1 MYRRSLLRIGAED
14 DEKRRKQSREALEM
28 PKRSDIHKVLLIGSG
43 PIQIGQAAEFDF
55 SGSQACKSLREE
67 GIEVVLVNSN
77 PATIMTDPDTA
88 DKVYIEPLTPE
99 TVAKIIEK
107 ERPDGIIA
115 GIGGQTGLNI
125 TSELAEMG
133 VLEKFHVEVLGTS
146 VRSIQEAEDRDLFKK
161 AMQRVG
167 EPVPKSRAVST
178 LDQALEVMEELGLPL
193 VVRPAYTLGGSGGG
207 IAKTKEELL
216 AICDLGLKR
225 SRISQVLLE
234 ESVGGWIELEYE
246 VMRDSNN
253 TCITICNM
261 ENMDPMGIHTGESIV
276 VTPIQTLSD
285 KEIQMLR
292 SASINIIRALGIE
305 GGCNVQFAVKDG
317 EYRVIEVNPRVSRSS
332 ALASKATGYPI
343 ARVTAK
349 IAIGMTLDEIRNDV
363 TKETPASFE
372 PTVDYVVTKIP
383 RWPFDKFV
391 KANKSLTTAMKST
404 GEVMAIGRS
413 LEESIQKAIRS
424 LDIDKELGYSGKYS
438 QWTDEELHAL
448 LSEPTDERIFA
459 IYIALKR
466 GWKAEEISRIT
477 GIEPYFLYR
486 MENILVME
494 NEIKAALNPEVL
506 RKAKRTGFTDEQI
519 ARLTGKGREEIT
531 DMRISSGIIPTYKMV
546 DTCAAEF
553 AAKTPYYYSTYDM
566 QCELVPSDRK
576 KVLILGSG
584 PIRIGQG
591 IEFDYCTVH
600 AVMALR
606 EQGIEAHIVNNNPET
621 VSTDY
626 DTSDKLFF
634 EPVTLEDVM
643 NIIEK
648 EQPYGVL
655 VQFGGQ
661 TAINLAIPLEK
672 EIARRG
678 LGTRI
683 LGTSPDS
690 IDLAEDRER
699 FNALMNDMN
708 IPQPQAGIAYSPAE
722 AKAVAAKIGYP
733 VLVRP
738 SYVLGGRAMEIVYDE
753 AGLEVYMREAVRVSR
768 EHPVLIDD
776 FLQDAVEIDVDAVC
790 DGEDVLIGAIM
801 EHIEEAGIHSGDSAC
816 MIPPQT
822 LPGVVLEVVRDY
834 VRKIALGLNVVG
846 IVNLQMAYKDG
857 TVYVL
862 EANPRS
868 SRTIPF
874 VSKSVGLPLAKI
886 AANVMIGKTL
896 AEQGYTREPKV
907 PYVSVK
913 EVLLP
918 FDKLPGA
925 DVLLG
930 PEMRST
936 GEVMGIDY
944 NLGLAFFKAELS
956 ADNSLPVEGMVFI
969 SVKDEDKATAAVA
982 ARKLYDAGLS
992 IIATDSTAEYLRRSG
1007 LPVVRVNKIFNGSP
1021 NVLDYIK
1028 IGEVRLIINT
1038 PTTKQ
1043 SVRDGYQI
1051 RRSAVDYHVPY
1062 ITTIQAAQAA
1072 ADAILK
1078 AKKDQ
1083 ITIKALDE
1091 YHKEVYYS

>member
-1 MYRRSLLRIGAED
+1 
-14 DEKRRKQSREALEM
+14 M
-28 PKRSDIHKVLLIGSG
+28 PKRTDIHKVLLIGSG

-77 PATIMTDPDTA
+77 PATIMTDPDMA
-88 DKVYIEPLTPE
+88 DKIYIEPLVPE
-99 TVAKIIEK
+99 IVAKIIEK

-133 VLEKFHVEVLGTS
+133 VLERFNVEVLGTS
-146 VRSIQEAEDRDLFKK
+146 VQSIQEAEDRDLFKK

-167 EPVPKSRAVST
+167 EPVPKSKAVNT
-178 LDQALEVMEELGLPL
+178 LDEALQVMDELGLPL

-207 IAKTKEELL
+207 IAKTREDLL
-216 AICDLGLKR
+216 RICELGLKR

-234 ESVGGWIELEYE
+234 ESVGGWTEVEYE
-246 VMRDSNN
+246 VMRDSHD

-276 VTPIQTLSD
+276 ATPIQTLSD
-285 KEIQMLR
+285 QEIQMLR
-292 SASINIIRALGIE
+292 SAAINIIRALRIE
-305 GGCNVQFAVKDG
+305 GGCNIQFAVKNG

-372 PTVDYVVTKIP
+372 PTVDYVVIKIP

-391 KANKSLTTAMKST
+391 KADKTLTTAMKST
-404 GEVMAIGRS
+404 GEVMSIGRS
-413 LEESIQKAIRS
+413 YEEALMKAVRS
-424 LDIDKELGYSGKYS
+424 LDIDKDFGYAGKYS
-438 QWTDEELHAL
+438 IWTDDEIIDL
-448 LSEPTDERIFA
+448 LKSPTDDRLFA
-459 IYIALKR
+459 IYQALR
-466 GWKAEEISRIT
+466 RYMGVEEIVRLT
-477 GIEPYFLYR
+477 QIEPYFLYR
-486 MENILVME
+486 IQNIIAMEDEVR
-494 NEIKAALNPEVL
+494 AGLNPDIL
-506 RKAKRTGFTDEQI
+506 RRAKRMGFTDERI
-519 ARLTGKGREEIT
+519 AGLTGKSREDIT
-531 DMRISSGIIPTYKMV
+531 DYRIAQGIIPTYKMV

-553 AAKTPYYYSTYDM
+553 AAKTPYYYSSYDTE
-566 QCELVPSDRK
+566 CELNPTNNK

-591 IEFDYCTVH
+591 IEFDYSTVH
-600 AVMALR
+600 AIMALR
-606 EQGIEAHIVNNNPET
+606 EQGIEAQIVNNNPET

-648 EQPYGVL
+648 ERPFGVM

-678 LGTRI
+678 LDTRI

-699 FNALMNDMN
+699 FNKLMTELN
-708 IPQPQAGIAYSPAE
+708 IPQPNAGIAFSPQE
-722 AKAVAAKIGYP
+722 AKTVAAKIGYP

-753 AGLEVYMREAVRVSR
+753 SGLETYMREAVRVSH

-776 FLQDAVEIDVDAVC
+776 FLQNAVEIDVDAVS
-790 DGEDVLIGAIM
+790 DGTDVLIGAIM

-834 VRKIALGLNVVG
+834 VRRIALALQVKG
-846 IVNLQMAYKDG
+846 IVNLQMAYKDK
-857 TVYVL
+857 TVYIL

-874 VSKSVGLPLAKI
+874 VSKAVGLPLAKI
-886 AANVMIGKTL
+886 AANVMIGKSL
-896 AEQGYTREPKV
+896 REQNATEEPKT

-956 ADNSLPVEGMVFI
+956 ADNRLPLEGVVFI
-969 SVKDEDKATAAVA
+969 SVRDDDKAAVA
-982 ARKLYDAGLS
+982 VAAKKLDEAGLS
-992 IIATDSTAEYLRRSG
+992 IIATDKTADYLRKSG
-1007 LPVVRVNKIFNGSP
+1007 LPVVRVNKIYNGSP

-1028 IGEVRLIINT
+1028 IGEVKLIINT

-1043 SVRDGYQI
+1043 SVKDGYQI

-1062 ITTIQAAQAA
+1062 ITTVQAAQAA
-1072 ADAILK
+1072 ADAILM
-1078 AKKDQ
+1078 AKKDR
-1083 ITIKALDE
+1083 ITIKALNE
-1091 YHKEVYYS
+1091 YHKEVLYT

>member
-1 MYRRSLLRIGAED
+1 
-14 DEKRRKQSREALEM
+14 M
-28 PKRSDIHKVLLIGSG
+28 PKRNDIHKVLLIGSG

-77 PATIMTDPDTA
+77 PATIMTDPDMA
-88 DKVYIEPLTPE
+88 DKVYIEPLVPE
-99 TVAKIIEK
+99 IVAKIIEK

-133 VLEKFHVEVLGTS
+133 VLEKYNVEVLGTS

-167 EPVPKSRAVST
+167 EPVPRSVAVNS
-178 LDQALEVMEELGLPL
+178 MEEALAAMEKLGLPL

-207 IAKTKEELL
+207 MARNREELIK
-216 AICDLGLKR
+216 ICELGLKR
-225 SRISQVLLE
+225 SRINQVLLE
-234 ESVGGWIELEYE
+234 ESVEGWTELEYE

-285 KEIQMLR
+285 QQIQMLR
-292 SASINIIRALGIE
+292 SSAINIIRTLGIE
-305 GGCNVQFAVKDG
+305 GGCNIQFAVKNG

-391 KANKSLTTAMKST
+391 KADNTLTTAMKST

-413 LEESIQKAIRS
+413 YEESLMKAVRS
-424 LDIDKELGYSGKYS
+424 LDLDKDFGYAGKYTI
-438 QWTDEELHAL
+438 WTDEEIRSL
-448 LSEPTDERIFA
+448 LKFPTDDRLFA
-459 IYIALKR
+459 IYQALKR
-466 GWKAEEISRIT
+466 AMTSEEISRLT

-486 MENILVME
+486 IENIIAVEDEVRKEM
-494 NEIKAALNPEVL
+494 NPEIL

-519 ARLTGKGREEIT
+519 ARISGKTREEIT
-531 DMRISSGIIPTYKMV
+531 DLRISLGIIPAYKMV

-553 AAKTPYYYSTYDM
+553 EAKTPYYYSSYDTE
-566 QCELVPSDRK
+566 CELKSSDRK

-643 NIIEK
+643 NILEK
-648 EQPYGVL
+648 EQHYGVM

-678 LGTRI
+678 LKTKI

-699 FNALMNDMN
+699 FNKLMQDLN
-708 IPQPQAGIAYSPAE
+708 IPQPNAGIAFSSAE
-722 AKAVAAKIGYP
+722 AKVVAARIGYP

-753 AGLEVYMREAVRVSR
+753 AGLEVYMREAVRVSH

-776 FLQDAVEIDVDAVC
+776 FLQNAVEIDVDAVC
-790 DGEDVLIGAIM
+790 DGTDVLIGAIM

-834 VRKIALGLNVVG
+834 VRRIALALQVKG

-874 VSKSVGLPLAKI
+874 VSKAVGLPLAKI
-886 AANVMIGKTL
+886 AANVMIGRTL
-896 AEQGYTREPKV
+896 KEQGCTREPKT

-918 FDKLPGA
+918 FDRLPGA

-956 ADNSLPVEGMVFI
+956 ADNRLPLDGLVFI
-969 SVKDEDKATAAVA
+969 SVRDEDKAAVAVA
-982 ARKLYDAGLS
+982 AKKISEAGLK
-992 IIATDSTAEYLRRSG
+992 IIATDNTAEYLKRSG
-1007 LPVVRVNKIFNGSP
+1007 LNVERVNKIFNGSP
-1021 NVLDYIK
+1021 NVLDYMK
-1028 IGEVRLIINT
+1028 RGEVKLIINT

-1043 SVRDGYQI
+1043 SVKDGYQI

-1078 AKKDQ
+1078 ARKDQ
-1083 ITIKALDE
+1083 ITIKALGE
-1091 YHKEVYYS
+1091 YHKEVFYT

>member
-1 MYRRSLLRIGAED
+1 
-14 DEKRRKQSREALEM
+14 M
-28 PKRSDIHKVLLIGSG
+28 PKRDDIKKVLLIGSG

-55 SGSQACKSLREE
+55 SGSQACKSLQEE

-77 PATIMTDPDTA
+77 PATIMTDPEMA
-88 DKVYIEPLTPE
+88 DKIYIEPLVPE
-99 TVAKIIEK
+99 IVAKIIEK

-133 VLEKFHVEVLGTS
+133 VLDKFHVEVLGTS

-167 EPVPKSRAVST
+167 EPVPRSKAVNS
-178 LDQALEVMEELGLPL
+178 LDEALQVMEELGLPL

-207 IAKTKEELL
+207 IAKTRDDLL
-216 AICDLGLKR
+216 RICELGLKR

-234 ESVGGWIELEYE
+234 ESVGGWTEVEYE
-246 VMRDSNN
+246 VMRDRND

-276 VTPIQTLSD
+276 ATPIQTLSD
-285 KEIQMLR
+285 MEIQMLR
-292 SASINIIRALGIE
+292 SAAINIIRALRIE
-305 GGCNVQFAVKDG
+305 GGCNIQFAVKNGD
-317 EYRVIEVNPRVSRSS
+317 YRVIEVNPRVSRSS

-372 PTVDYVVTKIP
+372 PTVDYVVIKIP

-391 KANKSLTTAMKST
+391 KADKTLTTAMKST
-404 GEVMAIGRS
+404 GEVMSIGRS
-413 LEESIQKAIRS
+413 YEEALMKAVRS
-424 LDIDKELGYSGKYS
+424 LDIDKEFGYAGKYS
-438 QWTDEELHAL
+438 TWTDKEIVELL
-448 LSEPTDERIFA
+448 TIPTDDRLFA
-459 IYIALKR
+459 IYQALRR
-466 GWKAEEISRIT
+466 GMSVEEIVKLT
-477 GIEPYFLYR
+477 QIEPYFLYR
-486 MENILVME
+486 IENIIAIEDEVRKE
-494 NEIKAALNPEVL
+494 LNPDTL
-506 RKAKRTGFTDEQI
+506 RRAKRMGLTDERI
-519 ARLTGKGREEIT
+519 ADLTGKSREELT
-531 DMRISSGIIPTYKMV
+531 DYRIAQGIIPTYKMV

-553 AAKTPYYYSTYDM
+553 AAKTPYYYSSYDM
-566 QCELVPSDRK
+566 QDELNPTNNR

-591 IEFDYCTVH
+591 IEFDYSTVH
-600 AVMALR
+600 AIMALR
-606 EQGIEAHIVNNNPET
+606 EQGIEAQIVNNNPET

-648 EQPYGVL
+648 ERPYGVM

-678 LGTRI
+678 LDTKI

-699 FNALMNDMN
+699 FNILMKQLN
-708 IPQPQAGIAYSPAE
+708 IPQPDAGIAFSPDE
-722 AKAVAAKIGYP
+722 AKDVAARIGYP

-753 AGLEVYMREAVRVSR
+753 VGLETYMREAVRVSH

-776 FLQDAVEIDVDAVC
+776 FLQNAVEIDVDAVS
-790 DGEDVLIGAIM
+790 DGTDVLIGAIM

-834 VRKIALGLNVVG
+834 VRRIALALQVKG

-857 TVYVL
+857 TVYIL

-874 VSKSVGLPLAKI
+874 VSKAVGLPLAKI
-886 AANVMIGKTL
+886 AANVMIGKSL
-896 AEQGYTREPKV
+896 KEQGATEEPKT

-956 ADNSLPVEGMVFI
+956 ADNRLPLDGIVFI
-969 SVKDEDKATAAVA
+969 SVKDEDKAAVAVA
-982 ARKLYDAGLS
+982 AKKLAEAGLK
-992 IIATDSTAEYLRRSG
+992 IIATDNTAEYLQRSG
-1007 LPVVRVNKIFNGSP
+1007 LDVTQVNKIFNGSP
-1021 NVLDYIK
+1021 NVLDYMK
-1028 IGEVRLIINT
+1028 RGEVKLIINT

-1043 SVRDGYQI
+1043 SVKDGYQI

-1062 ITTIQAAQAA
+1062 ITTVQAAQAA
-1072 ADAILK
+1072 ADAILR
-1078 AKKDQ
+1078 AKKDM
-1083 ITIKALDE
+1083 ITIKALNE
-1091 YHKEVYYS
+1091 YHKEVLYN

>member
-1 MYRRSLLRIGAED
+1 
-14 DEKRRKQSREALEM
+14 M

-77 PATIMTDPDTA
+77 PATIMTDPDMA
-88 DKVYIEPLTPE
+88 ERVYIEPLVPE
-99 TVAKIIEK
+99 IIAKIIER

-133 VLEKFHVEVLGTS
+133 VLEKYNVEVLGTS
-146 VRSIQEAEDRDLFKK
+146 VKSIREAEDRDLFKK

-167 EPVPKSRAVST
+167 EPVPKSKAVNT
-178 LDQALEVMEELGLPL
+178 LEEALQVIDELGLPL

-207 IAKTKEELL
+207 IANTREDLL
-216 AICDLGLKR
+216 RICELGLKR
-225 SRISQVLLE
+225 SRIHQVLLE

-276 VTPIQTLSD
+276 VTPIQTLAD
-285 KEIQMLR
+285 REIQMLR
-292 SASINIIRALGIE
+292 SAAINIIRALGIE
-305 GGCNVQFAVKDG
+305 GGCNIQFAVKDG

-372 PTVDYVVTKIP
+372 PTVDYIVTKIP

-391 KANKSLTTAMKST
+391 KADKTLTTAMKST

-413 LEESIQKAIRS
+413 YEESLMKAVRS
-424 LDIDKELGYSGKYS
+424 LDIDKDFGYSGKYTT
-438 QWTDEELHAL
+438 WTDEEILDL
-448 LSEPTDERIFA
+448 LKNPTDDRLFA
-459 IYIALKR
+459 IYQALKR
-466 GWKAEEISRIT
+466 GITSDEICKIT
-477 GIEPYFLYR
+477 GIGPYFLYR
-486 MENILVME
+486 IENIIAVEEEVRTGLT
-494 NEIKAALNPEVL
+494 PETL
-506 RKAKRTGFTDEQI
+506 HKAKRTGFTDEQI
-519 ARLTGKGREEIT
+519 AGIVGKTREEIT
-531 DMRISSGIIPTYKMV
+531 DLRLSLGIIPTYKMV

-553 AAKTPYYYSTYDM
+553 AAATPYYYSSYDTE
-566 QCELVPSDRK
+566 CELKPSNNK

-606 EQGIEAHIVNNNPET
+606 ELGIETHIVNNNPET

-678 LGTRI
+678 LKTKI

-699 FNALMNDMN
+699 FNKLMQELN
-708 IPQPQAGIAYSPAE
+708 IPQPSAGIAYSPAE
-722 AKAVAAKIGYP
+722 AKVVAAKIGYP

-753 AGLEVYMREAVRVSR
+753 AGLEVYMREAVRVSH

-776 FLQDAVEIDVDAVC
+776 FLQNAVEIDVDAVC
-790 DGEDVLIGAIM
+790 DGKDVLIGAIM

-834 VRKIALGLNVVG
+834 VRKTALGLGVLG
-846 IVNLQMAYKDG
+846 IVNMQMAYKDG

-874 VSKSVGLPLAKI
+874 VSKAVGLPLAKI
-886 AANVMIGKTL
+886 AANVMVGRTL
-896 AEQGYTREPKV
+896 REQGFTKEPKT

-956 ADNSLPVEGMVFI
+956 ADNALPLDGVVFI
-969 SVKDEDKATAAVA
+969 SVKDDDKAAVTVA
-982 ARKLYDAGLS
+982 AKKLSEAGLK
-992 IIATDSTAEYLRRSG
+992 IIATDNTAEYLKKSG
-1007 LPVVRVNKIFNGSP
+1007 IAVERVNKIFNGSP
-1021 NVLDYIK
+1021 NVLDYMK
-1028 IGEVRLIINT
+1028 RGEVKLIINT
-1038 PTTKQ
+1038 PTTTQ
-1043 SVRDGYQI
+1043 SVKDGYQI

-1072 ADAILK
+1072 ADAIRK
-1078 AKKDQ
+1078 AKKNQ
-1083 ITIKALDE
+1083 ITIKSLNE
-1091 YHKEVYYS
+1091 YHKEVFYS

>member
-1 MYRRSLLRIGAED
+1 
-14 DEKRRKQSREALEM
+14 
-28 PKRSDIHKVLLIGSG
+28 
-43 PIQIGQAAEFDF
+43 
-55 SGSQACKSLREE
+55 
-67 GIEVVLVNSN
+67 
-77 PATIMTDPDTA
+77 
-88 DKVYIEPLTPE
+88 
-99 TVAKIIEK
+99 
-107 ERPDGIIA
+107 
-115 GIGGQTGLNI
+115 
-125 TSELAEMG
+125 
-133 VLEKFHVEVLGTS
+133 
-146 VRSIQEAEDRDLFKK
+146 
-161 AMQRVG
+161 
-167 EPVPKSRAVST
+167 
-178 LDQALEVMEELGLPL
+178 
-193 VVRPAYTLGGSGGG
+193 
-207 IAKTKEELL
+207 
-216 AICDLGLKR
+216 
-225 SRISQVLLE
+225 
-234 ESVGGWIELEYE
+234 VGGWTELEYE
-246 VMRDSNN
+246 VMRDSND

-276 VTPIQTLSD
+276 VTPIQTLTD
-285 KEIQMLR
+285 HEIQMLR
-292 SASINIIRALGIE
+292 SAAINIIRALKIE
-305 GGCNVQFAVKDG
+305 GGCNIQFAVKDG

-363 TKETPASFE
+363 TRETPASFE
-372 PTVDYVVTKIP
+372 PMVDYVVTKIP

-391 KANKSLTTAMKST
+391 RADKTLTTAMKST

-413 LEESIQKAIRS
+413 YEESLLKAVRS
-424 LDIDKELGYSGKYS
+424 LDIDKDLGYKGKYAA
-438 QWTDEELHAL
+438 WTDEELRGL
-448 LSEPTDERIFA
+448 LAVPTDDRLFA
-459 IYIALKR
+459 IYEALKR
-466 GWKAEEISRIT
+466 GTTPEEIADVT
-477 GIEPYFLYR
+477 GIGPYFLYR
-486 MENILVME
+486 IENIVRMEEEIRRGKGPGEGRDQDSVMD
-494 NEIKAALNPEVL
+494 ADTL
-506 RKAKRTGFTDEQI
+506 RRAKRTGFTDEQI
-519 ARLTGKGREEIT
+519 GSMVGRSREEIA
-531 DMRISSGIIPTYKMV
+531 DLRRSLKIIPTFKMV

-553 AAKTPYYYSTYDM
+553 EATTPYYYSSYDT
-566 QCELVPSDRK
+566 QCELVPSGRK

-606 EQGIEAHIVNNNPET
+606 EQGIEAHIINNNPET

-648 EQPYGVL
+648 EEPYGL
-655 VQFGGQ
+655 MVQFGGQ
-661 TAINLAIPLEK
+661 TAINLALPLEK
-672 EIARRG
+672 EIARLG
-678 LGTRI
+678 LKTQI

-699 FNALMNDMN
+699 FNDLMTRLN
-708 IPQPQAGIAYSPAE
+708 IPQPNAGIAFSPAE
-722 AKAVAAKIGYP
+722 ARDVAAKIGYP

-753 AGLEVYMREAVRVSR
+753 KGLDVYMQEAVRVSR

-790 DGEDVLIGAIM
+790 DGTDVLIGAIM

-834 VRKIALGLNVVG
+834 VRKIALGLGVIG

-874 VSKSVGLPLAKI
+874 VSKATGLPLAKI
-886 AANVMIGKTL
+886 AANVMIGKSL

-907 PYVSVK
+907 PYVAVK

-925 DVLLG
+925 DALLG

-936 GEVMGIDY
+936 
-944 NLGLAFFKAELS
+944 
-956 ADNSLPVEGMVFI
+956 
-969 SVKDEDKATAAVA
+969 
-982 ARKLYDAGLS
+982 
-992 IIATDSTAEYLRRSG
+992 
-1007 LPVVRVNKIFNGSP
+1007 
-1021 NVLDYIK
+1021 
-1028 IGEVRLIINT
+1028 
-1038 PTTKQ
+1038 
-1043 SVRDGYQI
+1043 
-1051 RRSAVDYHVPY
+1051 
-1062 ITTIQAAQAA
+1062 
-1072 ADAILK
+1072 
-1078 AKKDQ
+1078 
-1083 ITIKALDE
+1083 
-1091 YHKEVYYS
+1091 

>member
-1 MYRRSLLRIGAED
+1 
-14 DEKRRKQSREALEM
+14 M
-28 PKRSDIHKVLLIGSG
+28 PKRNDIHKVLLIGSG

-88 DKVYIEPLTPE
+88 DKVYIEPLVPE
-99 TVAKIIEK
+99 IVAKIIEK

-133 VLEKFHVEVLGTS
+133 ILEKYNVEVLGTS
-146 VRSIQEAEDRDLFKK
+146 VKSIREAEDRDLFKK

-167 EPVPKSRAVST
+167 EPVPKSKAVNT
-178 LDQALEVMEELGLPL
+178 LDEALQVMVELGLPL

-207 IAKTKEELL
+207 IAKTREDLL
-216 AICDLGLKR
+216 RICELGLKR

-234 ESVGGWIELEYE
+234 ESLGGWIELEYE

-292 SASINIIRALGIE
+292 SAAINIIRALEIE
-305 GGCNVQFAVKDG
+305 GGCNIQFAVKKG

-391 KANKSLTTAMKST
+391 KADNTLTTAMKST

-413 LEESIQKAIRS
+413 YEESLMKAVRS
-424 LDIDKELGYSGKYS
+424 LDIDKDFGYTGKYTV
-438 QWTDEELHAL
+438 WTDEEIKNL
-448 LSEPTDERIFA
+448 LLNPTDERLFA
-459 IYIALKR
+459 IYQALKR
-466 GWKAEEISRIT
+466 GVSPEDISAIT

-486 MENILVME
+486 IQNIVLMEA
-494 NEIKAALNPEVL
+494 EIRKDLNPETL

-519 ARLTGKGREEIT
+519 AAFVGKSREEIT
-531 DMRISSGIIPTYKMV
+531 DMRHFLGIIPTYKMV

-553 AAKTPYYYSTYDM
+553 EAKTPYYYSSYDTE
-566 QCELVPSDRK
+566 CELVPSDRM

-606 EQGIEAHIVNNNPET
+606 EQGIEAHIINNNPET

-648 EQPYGVL
+648 ELPYGL
-655 VQFGGQ
+655 MVQFGGQ
-661 TAINLAIPLEK
+661 TAINLAMPLEK

-678 LGTRI
+678 LKTRI
-683 LGTSPDS
+683 LGTTPDS

-699 FNALMNDMN
+699 FNALMNRLN
-708 IPQPQAGIAYSPAE
+708 IPQPNAGIAYSPAE
-722 AKAVAAKIGYP
+722 AKVVAARIGYP

-753 AGLEVYMREAVRVSR
+753 SGLEVYMREAVRVSH

-776 FLQDAVEIDVDAVC
+776 FLQNAVEIDVDAVC
-790 DGEDVLIGAIM
+790 DGKDVLIGAIM

-822 LPGVVLEVVRDY
+822 LPGFVLEVVRDY
-834 VRKIALGLNVVG
+834 VRKIALAL
-846 IVNLQMAYKDG
+846 
-857 TVYVL
+857 T
-862 EANPRS
+862 S
-868 SRTIPF
+868 W
-874 VSKSVGLPLAKI
+874 
-886 AANVMIGKTL
+886 
-896 AEQGYTREPKV
+896 
-907 PYVSVK
+907 
-913 EVLLP
+913 
-918 FDKLPGA
+918 
-925 DVLLG
+925 
-930 PEMRST
+930 
-936 GEVMGIDY
+936 
-944 NLGLAFFKAELS
+944 EL
-956 ADNSLPVEGMVFI
+956 
-969 SVKDEDKATAAVA
+969 
-982 ARKLYDAGLS
+982 
-992 IIATDSTAEYLRRSG
+992 
-1007 LPVVRVNKIFNGSP
+1007 
-1021 NVLDYIK
+1021 
-1028 IGEVRLIINT
+1028 
-1038 PTTKQ
+1038 
-1043 SVRDGYQI
+1043 
-1051 RRSAVDYHVPY
+1051 
-1062 ITTIQAAQAA
+1062 
-1072 ADAILK
+1072 
-1078 AKKDQ
+1078 
-1083 ITIKALDE
+1083 
-1091 YHKEVYYS
+1091 

>member
-1 MYRRSLLRIGAED
+1 
-14 DEKRRKQSREALEM
+14 M
-28 PKRSDIHKVLLIGSG
+28 PKRNDIHKVLLIGSG

-77 PATIMTDPDTA
+77 PATIMTDPDMA
-88 DKVYIEPLTPE
+88 DKVYIEPLVPE
-99 TVAKIIEK
+99 IVAKIIEK

-133 VLEKFHVEVLGTS
+133 VLEKYNVEVLGTS
-146 VRSIQEAEDRDLFKK
+146 VRSIQVAEDRDLFKK

-167 EPVPKSRAVST
+167 EPVPRSVAVNSMEE
-178 LDQALEVMEELGLPL
+178 ALAAMEELGLPL

-207 IAKTKEELL
+207 MARNREELMK
-216 AICDLGLKR
+216 ICELGLKR
-225 SRISQVLLE
+225 SRIHQVLLE
-234 ESVGGWIELEYE
+234 ESVEGWTELEYE

-285 KEIQMLR
+285 QQIQMLR
-292 SASINIIRALGIE
+292 SSAINIIRALRIE
-305 GGCNVQFAVKDG
+305 GGCNIQFAVKNG

-391 KANKSLTTAMKST
+391 KADNTLTTAMKST

-413 LEESIQKAIRS
+413 YEESLMKAVRS
-424 LDIDKELGYSGKYS
+424 LDIDKDFGYAGKYTI
-438 QWTDEELHAL
+438 WTDEEIRNL
-448 LSEPTDERIFA
+448 LKTPTDERLFA
-459 IYIALKR
+459 IYQALKR
-466 GWKAEEISRIT
+466 GMTSEEISGMT

-486 MENILVME
+486 IENIIAVE
-494 NEIKAALNPEVL
+494 DEVRKDLNPDTL

-519 ARLTGKGREEIT
+519 ARISGKTREEIT
-531 DMRISSGIIPTYKMV
+531 DLRIFLGIIPTYKMV

-553 AAKTPYYYSTYDM
+553 EAKTPYYYSSYDTE
-566 QCELVPSDRK
+566 CELKPSDRK

-643 NIIEK
+643 NILEK
-648 EQPYGVL
+648 EQHYGVM

-678 LGTRI
+678 LKTKI

-699 FNALMNDMN
+699 FNKLLQDLN
-708 IPQPQAGIAYSPAE
+708 IPQPNAGIAFSPAE
-722 AKAVAAKIGYP
+722 AKAVAARIGYP

-753 AGLEVYMREAVRVSR
+753 AGLEVYMREAVRVSH

-776 FLQDAVEIDVDAVC
+776 FLQNAVEIDVDAVC
-790 DGEDVLIGAIM
+790 DGTDVLIGAIM

-816 MIPPQT
+816 IIPPQT

-834 VRKIALGLNVVG
+834 VRRIALALQVKG

-874 VSKSVGLPLAKI
+874 VSKAVGLPLAKI
-886 AANVMIGKTL
+886 AANVMIDRTL
-896 AEQGYTREPKV
+896 KEQGHTREPKT

-918 FDKLPGA
+918 FDRLPGA

-944 NLGLAFFKAELS
+944 NLGLAFFKAEIS
-956 ADNSLPVEGMVFI
+956 ADNRLPLEGLVFI
-969 SVKDEDKATAAVA
+969 SVRDEDKAAVAVA
-982 ARKLYDAGLS
+982 AKKISEAGLKM
-992 IIATDSTAEYLRRSG
+992 IATDNTAEYLKRSG
-1007 LPVVRVNKIFNGSP
+1007 LNVERVNKIFNGSP
-1021 NVLDYIK
+1021 NVLDYMK
-1028 IGEVRLIINT
+1028 RGEVKLIINT

-1043 SVRDGYQI
+1043 SVKDGYQI

-1078 AKKDQ
+1078 AGKDQ
-1083 ITIKALDE
+1083 ITIKALGE
-1091 YHKEVYYS
+1091 YHKEVFYT

>member
-1 MYRRSLLRIGAED
+1 MPRRPEI
-14 DEKRRKQSREALEM
+14 K
-28 PKRSDIHKVLLIGSG
+28 KVLLIGSG

-67 GIEVVLVNSN
+67 GVQVVLVNSN
-77 PATIMTDPDTA
+77 PATIMTDPDMA
-88 DKVYIEPLTPE
+88 EKVYIEPLVPE
-99 TVAKIIEK
+99 IVAKIIEK

-133 VLEKFHVEVLGTS
+133 VLDKFKVEVLGTS
-146 VRSIQEAEDRDLFKK
+146 VRAIQEAEDRDLFKR

-167 EPVPKSRAVST
+167 EPVPRSLAVSSM
-178 LDQALEVMEELGLPL
+178 DEAMAAAEELGLPL

-207 IAKTKEELL
+207 MAHTREELIK
-216 AICDLGLKR
+216 ICELGLKR
-225 SRISQVLLE
+225 SRIHQVLLE
-234 ESVGGWIELEYE
+234 ESVEGWTEVEYE
-246 VMRDSNN
+246 VMRDSHD

-285 KEIQMLR
+285 QEIQMLR
-292 SASINIIRALGIE
+292 SAAINIIRALRIE
-305 GGCNVQFAVKDG
+305 GGCNIQFAVREG
-317 EYRVIEVNPRVSRSS
+317 QYRVIEVNPRVSRSS

-372 PTVDYVVTKIP
+372 PTVDYVVIKIP

-391 KANKSLTTAMKST
+391 QADKTLTTAMKST

-413 LEESIQKAIRS
+413 YEEALQKAVRS
-424 LDIDKELGYSGKYS
+424 LDIDKDLGYSGKYS
-438 QWTDEELHAL
+438 VWSDAEIVDL
-448 LSEPTDERIFA
+448 LRVPTDERLFA
-459 IYIALKR
+459 IYQALRR
-466 GWKAEEISRIT
+466 GMPPEEISRLT
-477 GIEPYFLYR
+477 SIEPYFIYR
-486 MENILVME
+486 IENIIAIEDEV
-494 NEIKAALNPEVL
+494 AASLGSATLE
-506 RKAKRTGFTDEQI
+506 KAKRMGFSDERI
-519 ARLTGKGREEIT
+519 AGLAGKTREEIT
-531 DMRISSGIIPTYKMV
+531 DMRLAYGLVPTFKMV

-553 AAKTPYYYSTYDM
+553 AAKTPYYYSCYDTE
-566 QCELVPSDRK
+566 CELQPTDNK

-591 IEFDYCTVH
+591 IEFDYSTVH

-606 EQGIEAHIVNNNPET
+606 EQGIETHIVNNNPET

-626 DTSDKLFF
+626 DTSDRLFF

-643 NIIEK
+643 NIVEK
-648 EQPYGVL
+648 EQPYGVM

-661 TAINLAIPLEK
+661 TSVNLAVPLER
-672 EIARRG
+672 EIKRRG
-678 LGTRI
+678 LKTLI

-690 IDLAEDRER
+690 IDMAEDRER
-699 FNALMNDMN
+699 FNRLMRDLN
-708 IPQPQAGIAYSPAE
+708 IPQPEAGIAFSPEE
-722 AKAVAAKIGYP
+722 AKAVAARIGYP

-738 SYVLGGRAMEIVYDE
+738 SYVLGGRAMEIVYEE

-776 FLQDAVEIDVDAVC
+776 FLQNAVEIDVDAVC
-790 DGEDVLIGAIM
+790 DGTDVLIGAIM

-816 MIPPQT
+816 IIPPQN
-822 LPGVVLEVVRDY
+822 LPNVVLEVVRDY
-834 VRKIALGLNVVG
+834 VRRIALALNVIG

-857 TVYVL
+857 TVYIL

-874 VSKSVGLPLAKI
+874 VSKAVGLPLAKI
-886 AANVMIGKTL
+886 AANVMIGRSL
-896 AEQGYTREPKV
+896 REQGYTEEPRT

-918 FDKLPGA
+918 FDRLPGA
-925 DVLLG
+925 DALLG

-944 NLGLAFFKAELS
+944 NMGLAFFKAELS
-956 ADNSLPVEGMVFI
+956 ADNSLPLQGVVFI
-969 SVKDEDKATAAVA
+969 SVRDEDKAAVSVA
-982 ARKLYDAGLS
+982 AKKLSEAGLQ
-992 IIATDSTAEYLRRSG
+992 IIATDGTAEYLRRSG
-1007 LPVVRVNKIFNGSP
+1007 IPVEQVNKIYGGSP
-1021 NVLDYIK
+1021 NVLDYMRR
-1028 IGEVRLIINT
+1028 GEVKLIINT
-1038 PTTKQ
+1038 PTTRQ

-1051 RRSAVDYHVPY
+1051 RRSAVDNEVPY
-1062 ITTIQAAQAA
+1062 ITTVQAAQAA
-1072 ADAILK
+1072 ADAILMARRK
-1078 AKKDQ
+1078 E

-1091 YHKEVYYS
+1091 YHKEVR

>member
-1 MYRRSLLRIGAED
+1 
-14 DEKRRKQSREALEM
+14 M
-28 PKRSDIHKVLLIGSG
+28 PKRPDIKKVLLIGSG

-67 GIEVVLVNSN
+67 GVEVVLVNSN
-77 PATIMTDPDTA
+77 PATIMTDPDMA
-88 DKVYIEPLTPE
+88 DKVYIEPLVPE
-99 TVAKIIEK
+99 IVAKIIEK

-133 VLEKFHVEVLGTS
+133 VLEKYGVEVLGTK

-161 AMQRVG
+161 AMERIG
-167 EPVPKSRAVST
+167 EPVPRSIAVTS
-178 LDQALEVMEELGLPL
+178 LEEAEEAMNELGLPL
-193 VVRPAYTLGGSGGG
+193 IVRPAYTLGGSGGG
-207 IAKTKEELL
+207 IARTREDLMR
-216 AICDLGLKR
+216 ICEMGLKR
-225 SRISQVLLE
+225 SRIHQVLLE
-234 ESVGGWIELEYE
+234 ESVIGWTEVEYE

-285 KEIQMLR
+285 HEIQMLR
-292 SASINIIRALGIE
+292 SAAINIIRALGIE
-305 GGCNVQFAVKDG
+305 GGCNIQFAVRNG

-349 IAIGMTLDEIRNDV
+349 IAIGLTLDEIRNDV

-372 PTVDYVVTKIP
+372 PTVDYVVIKIP

-391 KANKSLTTAMKST
+391 KADRTLTTSMKST

-413 LEESIQKAIRS
+413 YEEALMKAIRS
-424 LDIDKELGYSGKYS
+424 LDIDIDLGYNGKYTP
-438 QWTDEELHAL
+438 WTDDDVRELL
-448 LSEPTDERIFA
+448 RTPTDERLFA
-459 IYIALKR
+459 IYQALRR
-466 GWKAEEISRIT
+466 GFSVDEISQLSMID
-477 GIEPYFLYR
+477 PYFIER
-486 MENILVME
+486 IQNIIQMEDEL
-494 NEIKAALNPEVL
+494 KKGLTPDRL
-506 RKAKRTGFTDEQI
+506 RRAKRMGFLDSRI
-519 ARLTGKGREEIT
+519 AELVGMRREEVT
-531 DMRISSGIIPTYKMV
+531 DYRLSLGIIPTYKMV

-553 AAKTPYYYSTYDM
+553 AASTPYYYSTYDEE
-566 QCELVPSDRK
+566 CELNPSDKK

-600 AVMALR
+600 AVTALR
-606 EQGIEAHIVNNNPET
+606 EMGIEAHIINNNPET

-643 NIIEK
+643 NVIEK
-648 EQPYGVL
+648 ENYWGVM

-661 TAINLAIPLEK
+661 TAVNLAVPLEK
-672 EIARRG
+672 ELKRRG
-678 LGTRI
+678 LKTVI

-690 IDLAEDRER
+690 IDIAEDRER
-699 FNALMNDMN
+699 FNKLLNKLG
-708 IPQPQAGIAYSPAE
+708 IPQPKAGIAYSPDE
-722 AKAVAAKIGYP
+722 AKRVAREIGYP

-753 AGLEVYMREAVRVSR
+753 AGLELYMREAVRVSH

-776 FLQDAVEIDVDAVC
+776 FLQNAVEIDVDAVS
-790 DGEDVLIGAIM
+790 DGRDVLIGAIM

-822 LPGVVLEVVRDY
+822 LPEEVIATVKDY
-834 VRKIALGLNVVG
+834 VRRIALALEVKG
-846 IVNLQMAYKDG
+846 IINIQMAYKDG
-857 TVYVL
+857 VVYVL

-874 VSKSVGLPLAKI
+874 VSKAVGLPLAKI
-886 AANVMIGKTL
+886 AAKVMAGMTLREMNLNV
-896 AEQGYTREPKV
+896 EPEI
-907 PYVSVK
+907 PYVAVK

-944 NLGLAFFKAELS
+944 NMGLSFFKAEMS
-956 ADNSLPVEGMVFI
+956 AENSLPLDGIVFI
-969 SVKDEDKATAAVA
+969 SVRDEDKAEIAEVA
-982 ARKLYDAGLS
+982 RRLAGAGLR
-992 IIATDSTAEYLRRSG
+992 IIATGGTSEYLRRAG
-1007 LPVVRVNKIFNGSP
+1007 VPAERVRKIYNGSP
-1021 NVLDYIK
+1021 NVLDYIRR
-1028 IGEVRLIINT
+1028 GEVKLIINT

-1043 SVRDGYQI
+1043 SVKDGFQI

-1062 ITTIQAAQAA
+1062 ITTVQAARAA
-1072 ADAILK
+1072 AEAIEKALK
-1078 AKKDQ
+1078 GEL
-1083 ITIKALDE
+1083 TIKALDE
-1091 YHKEVYYS
+1091 YHKEVRYRAL

>member
-1 MYRRSLLRIGAED
+1 MPRRPEI
-14 DEKRRKQSREALEM
+14 K
-28 PKRSDIHKVLLIGSG
+28 KVLLIGSG

-67 GIEVVLVNSN
+67 GVAVVLVNSN
-77 PATIMTDPDTA
+77 PATIMTDPDMA
-88 DKVYIEPLTPE
+88 DKVYIEPLVPE
-99 TVAKIIEK
+99 IVAKIIEK

-133 VLEKFHVEVLGTS
+133 VLDKFNVEVLGTS
-146 VRSIQEAEDRDLFKK
+146 VRAIQEAEDRDLFKK

-167 EPVPKSRAVST
+167 EPVPRSLAVNS
-178 LDQALEVMEELGLPL
+178 LDEALSAIVELGLPL

-207 IAKTKEELL
+207 IAHTLEELVK
-216 AICDLGLKR
+216 ICELGLKR
-225 SRISQVLLE
+225 SRIHQVLLE
-234 ESVGGWIELEYE
+234 ESVEGWTEVEYE
-246 VMRDSNN
+246 VMRDSQD

-292 SASINIIRALGIE
+292 SAAINIIRALRIE
-305 GGCNVQFAVKDG
+305 GGCNIQFAVRDG
-317 EYRVIEVNPRVSRSS
+317 LYRVIEVNPRVSRSS

-372 PTVDYVVTKIP
+372 PAVDYVVIKIP

-391 KANKSLTTAMKST
+391 QADKTLTTAMKST

-413 LEESIQKAIRS
+413 YEEALMKAVRS
-424 LDIDKELGYSGKYS
+424 LDIDKDLGYSGKYAVWS
-438 QWTDEELHAL
+438 DAEIVDL
-448 LSEPTDERIFA
+448 LRVPTDERLFA
-459 IYIALKR
+459 IYQALRR
-466 GWKAEEISRIT
+466 GMSAEEIARLT
-477 GIEPYFLYR
+477 AIEPYFIYR
-486 MENILVME
+486 IENIIAVE
-494 NEIKAALNPEVL
+494 DEVAAGLSFSTLE
-506 RKAKRTGFTDEQI
+506 KAKRMGLSDERI
-519 ARLTGKGREEIT
+519 AKLVGKTREEIA
-531 DMRISSGIIPTYKMV
+531 DLRLASGIVATYKMV

-553 AAKTPYYYSTYDM
+553 AAKTPYYYSSYDTE
-566 QCELVPSDRK
+566 CELKPSGNK

-591 IEFDYCTVH
+591 IEFDYSTVH

-643 NIIEK
+643 NILEK
-648 EQPYGVL
+648 EQPYGVM

-661 TAINLAIPLEK
+661 TSVNLAVPLEN
-672 EIARRG
+672 EIKRRG
-678 LGTRI
+678 LKTLI
-683 LGTSPDS
+683 LGTTPDS
-690 IDLAEDRER
+690 IDMAEDRER
-699 FNALMNDMN
+699 FNLLMRELN
-708 IPQPQAGIAYSPAE
+708 IPQPEAGIAFSSEE
-722 AKAVAAKIGYP
+722 AKAVAARIGYP

-738 SYVLGGRAMEIVYDE
+738 SYVLGGRAMEIVYEE
-753 AGLEVYMREAVRVSR
+753 AGLDVYMREAVRVSR

-776 FLQDAVEIDVDAVC
+776 FLQNAVEIDVDAVC
-790 DGEDVLIGAIM
+790 DGTRVLIGAIM

-816 MIPPQT
+816 IIPPQT
-822 LPGVVLEVVRDY
+822 LPNVVLEVVRDY
-834 VRKIALGLNVVG
+834 VRRIALALKVIG

-857 TVYVL
+857 TVYIL

-874 VSKSVGLPLAKI
+874 VSKAVGLPLAKI
-886 AANVMIGKTL
+886 AANVMIGRSL
-896 AEQGYTREPKV
+896 QEQGYTEEPRT

-944 NLGLAFFKAELS
+944 NMGLAFFKAELS
-956 ADNSLPVEGMVFI
+956 ADNPLPLEGVVFI
-969 SVKDEDKATAAVA
+969 SVRDEDKAAVSVA
-982 ARKLYDAGLS
+982 AKKLSAAGLK
-992 IIATDSTAEYLRRSG
+992 IIATNGTAEYLRRSG
-1007 LPVVRVNKIFNGSP
+1007 IPVEKVNKIYNGSP
-1021 NVLDYIK
+1021 NVLDYMRS
-1028 IGEVRLIINT
+1028 GEVKLIINT
-1038 PTTKQ
+1038 PTTRQ

-1051 RRSAVDYHVPY
+1051 RRGAVDNEVPY
-1062 ITTIQAAQAA
+1062 ITTVQAAQAA
-1072 ADAILK
+1072 SDAILM
-1078 AKKDQ
+1078 ARGGE

-1091 YHKEVYYS
+1091 YHKEVR

>member
-1 MYRRSLLRIGAED
+1 
-14 DEKRRKQSREALEM
+14 M
-28 PKRSDIHKVLLIGSG
+28 PKRTDIHKVLLIGSG

-67 GIEVVLVNSN
+67 GIKVVLVNSN
-77 PATIMTDPDTA
+77 PATIMTDPDMA
-88 DKVYIEPLTPE
+88 DKIYIEPLVPE
-99 TVAKIIEK
+99 IVAKIIEK

-133 VLEKFHVEVLGTS
+133 VLDKFNVEVLGTS

-167 EPVPKSRAVST
+167 EPVPESRAVNS
-178 LDQALEVMEELGLPL
+178 LEEALQVMEEIGLPL
-193 VVRPAYTLGGSGGG
+193 VIRPAYTLGGSGGG
-207 IAKTKEELL
+207 IAKTREDLL
-216 AICDLGLKR
+216 RICELGLKR

-234 ESVGGWIELEYE
+234 ESVGGWTEVEYE
-246 VMRDSNN
+246 VMRDRND

-276 VTPIQTLSD
+276 ATPIQTLSD
-285 KEIQMLR
+285 QEIQMLR
-292 SASINIIRALGIE
+292 SAAINIIRALGIE
-305 GGCNVQFAVKDG
+305 GGCNIQFAVKNGD
-317 EYRVIEVNPRVSRSS
+317 YRVIEVNPRVSRSS

-372 PTVDYVVTKIP
+372 PTVDYVVIKIP

-391 KANKSLTTAMKST
+391 KADKTLTTAMKST
-404 GEVMAIGRS
+404 GEVMSIGRS
-413 LEESIQKAIRS
+413 YEEALMKAIRS
-424 LDIDKELGYSGKYS
+424 LDIDKEFGYSGKYTT
-438 QWTDEELHAL
+438 WTDEEIKDL
-448 LSEPTDERIFA
+448 LKSPTDDRLFA
-459 IYIALKR
+459 IYQALRR
-466 GWKAEEISRIT
+466 GMSVDEIVGLT
-477 GIEPYFLYR
+477 QIEPYFLYR
-486 MENILVME
+486 IQNIIAMEDEVRAE
-494 NEIKAALNPEVL
+494 LNPDTL
-506 RKAKRTGFTDEQI
+506 RRAKRMGLTDERI
-519 ARLTGKGREEIT
+519 AGLTGKSTEEIT
-531 DMRISSGIIPTYKMV
+531 DYRIAQGILPTYKMV

-553 AAKTPYYYSTYDM
+553 AAKTPYYYSSYDTED
-566 QCELVPSDRK
+566 ELNPTNKR

-591 IEFDYCTVH
+591 IEFDYSTVH
-600 AVMALR
+600 AIIALR
-606 EQGIEAHIVNNNPET
+606 EQGIEAQIVNNNPET

-648 EQPYGVL
+648 ERPFGVM

-678 LGTRI
+678 LNTRI

-690 IDLAEDRER
+690 IDLAEDRDR
-699 FNALMNDMN
+699 FNKLMKKLN
-708 IPQPQAGIAYSPAE
+708 IPQPNAGIAFSPAE

-753 AGLEVYMREAVRVSR
+753 AGLETYMQEAVRVSH

-776 FLQDAVEIDVDAVC
+776 FLQNAVEIDVDAVS
-790 DGEDVLIGAIM
+790 DGKDVLIGAIM

-834 VRKIALGLNVVG
+834 VRRIALALQVKG

-857 TVYVL
+857 TVYIL

-874 VSKSVGLPLAKI
+874 VSKAVGLPLAKI
-886 AANVMIGKTL
+886 AANVMIGKSL
-896 AEQGYTREPKV
+896 VEQNATEEPKT

-930 PEMRST
+930 PEMKST

-956 ADNSLPVEGMVFI
+956 ADNPLPLEGIVFI
-969 SVKDEDKATAAVA
+969 SVRDEDKAAVAVA
-982 ARKLYDAGLS
+982 AKKLAEAGLK
-992 IIATDSTAEYLRRSG
+992 IIATDNTAEYLKRSG
-1007 LPVVRVNKIFNGSP
+1007 LDVTRVNKIFNGSP
-1021 NVLDYIK
+1021 NVLDYMK
-1028 IGEVRLIINT
+1028 RGEVKLIINT

-1043 SVRDGYQI
+1043 SVKDGYQI

-1062 ITTIQAAQAA
+1062 ITTVQAAQAA
-1072 ADAILK
+1072 ADAILM
-1078 AKKDQ
+1078 AKKDR
-1083 ITIKALDE
+1083 ITIKALNE
-1091 YHKEVYYS
+1091 YHTEVLYT

>member
-1 MYRRSLLRIGAED
+1 
-14 DEKRRKQSREALEM
+14 M
-28 PKRSDIHKVLLIGSG
+28 PKRSDIKKVLLIGSG

-67 GIEVVLVNSN
+67 GVEVVLVNSN
-77 PATIMTDPDTA
+77 PATIMTDPDMA
-88 DKVYIEPLTPE
+88 DKVYIEPLVPE
-99 TVAKIIEK
+99 IVAKIIEK

-133 VLEKFHVEVLGTS
+133 VLEKYGVEVLGTK

-161 AMQRVG
+161 AMERIG
-167 EPVPKSRAVST
+167 EPVPRSIAVTS
-178 LDQALEVMEELGLPL
+178 LEEAEEAMKELGLPL
-193 VVRPAYTLGGSGGG
+193 IVRPAYTLGGSGGG
-207 IAKTKEELL
+207 VARTHEELMR
-216 AICDLGLKR
+216 ICEMGLKR
-225 SRISQVLLE
+225 SRIHQVLLE
-234 ESVGGWIELEYE
+234 ESVIGWTEVEYE

-285 KEIQMLR
+285 HEIQMLR
-292 SASINIIRALGIE
+292 SAAINIIRALGIE
-305 GGCNVQFAVKDG
+305 GGCNIQFAVRNG

-349 IAIGMTLDEIRNDV
+349 IAIGLTLDEIRNDV

-372 PTVDYVVTKIP
+372 PTVDYVVIKIP

-391 KANKSLTTAMKST
+391 KADRTLTTSMKST

-413 LEESIQKAIRS
+413 YEEALMKAIRS
-424 LDIDKELGYSGKYS
+424 LDIDIDLGYNGKYVP
-438 QWTDEELHAL
+438 WTDDDVRELL
-448 LSEPTDERIFA
+448 RTPTDERLFA
-459 IYIALKR
+459 IYQALRR
-466 GWKAEEISRIT
+466 GFSVEEISQLSMID
-477 GIEPYFLYR
+477 PYFIERIQNIIR
-486 MENILVME
+486 MEDELKNGLTPDRLRRAKKMGFLDSRIAELVG
-494 NEIKAALNPEVL
+494 LS
-506 RKAKRTGFTDEQI
+506 
-519 ARLTGKGREEIT
+519 REEVT
-531 DMRISSGIIPTYKMV
+531 DYRLSLGIIPTYKMV

-553 AAKTPYYYSTYDM
+553 AASTPYYYSTYDEE
-566 QCELVPSDRK
+566 CELNPSDNK

-600 AVMALR
+600 AVTALR
-606 EQGIEAHIVNNNPET
+606 EMGIEAHIINNNPET

-643 NIIEK
+643 NVIEK
-648 EQPYGVL
+648 ERYWGVM

-661 TAINLAIPLEK
+661 TAVNLAVPLEK
-672 EIARRG
+672 ELKRRG
-678 LGTRI
+678 LKTVI

-690 IDLAEDRER
+690 IDIAEDRER
-699 FNALMNDMN
+699 FNKLLNKLG
-708 IPQPQAGIAYSPAE
+708 IPQPKAGIAYSPEE
-722 AKAVAAKIGYP
+722 AKRVAKEIGYP

-753 AGLEVYMREAVRVSR
+753 SGLELYMREAVRVSH

-776 FLQDAVEIDVDAVC
+776 FLQNAVEIDVDAVS
-790 DGEDVLIGAIM
+790 DGRDVLIGAIM

-822 LPGVVLEVVRDY
+822 LPEDVIATVKDY
-834 VRKIALGLNVVG
+834 VRRIALALDVKG
-846 IVNLQMAYKDG
+846 IINIQMAYKDG
-857 TVYVL
+857 IVYVL

-874 VSKSVGLPLAKI
+874 VSKAVGLPLAKI
-886 AANVMIGKTL
+886 AAKVMAGNTLREMNLNV
-896 AEQGYTREPKV
+896 EPEI
-907 PYVSVK
+907 PYVAVK

-944 NLGLAFFKAELS
+944 NMGLSFFKAEMS
-956 ADNSLPVEGMVFI
+956 AENNLPLDGIVFI
-969 SVKDEDKATAAVA
+969 SVRDEDKAEIAEVA
-982 ARKLYDAGLS
+982 RRFVNAGLK
-992 IIATDSTAEYLRRSG
+992 IIATDGTSGYLRGSG
-1007 LPVVRVNKIFNGSP
+1007 VPAERVRKIYHGSP
-1021 NVLDYIK
+1021 NVLDYIRR
-1028 IGEVRLIINT
+1028 GEVKLIINT

-1043 SVRDGYQI
+1043 SVKDGFQI

-1062 ITTIQAAQAA
+1062 ITTVQAAKAA
-1072 ADAILK
+1072 AEAIEK
-1078 AKKDQ
+1078 ALRGEL
-1083 ITIKALDE
+1083 TIKALDE
-1091 YHKEVYYS
+1091 YHREVRYRAL

>member
-1 MYRRSLLRIGAED
+1 
-14 DEKRRKQSREALEM
+14 M
-28 PKRSDIHKVLLIGSG
+28 PKRNDIHKVLLIGSG

-88 DKVYIEPLTPE
+88 DKVYIEPLVPE
-99 TVAKIIEK
+99 ILAKIIEK

-125 TSELAEMG
+125 TSELADMG
-133 VLEKFHVEVLGTS
+133 VFEKFNVEVLGTS
-146 VRSIQEAEDRDLFKK
+146 VKSIREAEDRDLFKK

-167 EPVPKSRAVST
+167 EPVPKSKAVNT
-178 LDQALEVMEELGLPL
+178 LAEALAVMEELGLPL

-207 IAKTKEELL
+207 IARTREELL
-216 AICDLGLKR
+216 SICELGLKR

-234 ESVGGWIELEYE
+234 ESLGGWTELEYE

-292 SASINIIRALGIE
+292 SSAINIIRALEIE
-305 GGCNVQFAVKDG
+305 GGCNIQFAFKNG

-372 PTVDYVVTKIP
+372 PAVDYVVIKIP

-391 KANKSLTTAMKST
+391 KANKTLTTAMKST

-413 LEESIQKAIRS
+413 YEEALMKAIRS
-424 LDIDKELGYSGKYS
+424 LDIDKDLGYAGKYTI
-438 QWTDEELHAL
+438 WTDEEIKNL
-448 LSEPTDERIFA
+448 LENPTDERLFA
-459 IYIALKR
+459 IYQALKR
-466 GWKAEEISRIT
+466 GMSSEEISKIT

-486 MENILVME
+486 MENIIAME
-494 NEIKAALNPEVL
+494 VEIRAGLDAKVL
-506 RKAKRTGFTDEQI
+506 RKAKRTGFTDKQI
-519 ARLTGKGREEIT
+519 AGIVGKSREEIT
-531 DMRISSGIIPTYKMV
+531 DMRILQGIIPTYKMV

-553 AAKTPYYYSTYDM
+553 EAKTPYYYSTYDT
-566 QCELVPSDRK
+566 QCELLPSDKK

-606 EQGIEAHIVNNNPET
+606 EQGIETHIVNNNPET

-643 NIIEK
+643 NILEK

-661 TAINLAIPLEK
+661 TAINLAFPLEK

-678 LGTRI
+678 LKTKI

-699 FNALMNDMN
+699 FNALMDQLN
-708 IPQPQAGIAYSPAE
+708 IPQPRAGIAFTPVE
-722 AKAVAAKIGYP
+722 AKAVATRIGYP

-753 AGLEVYMREAVRVSR
+753 AGLEVYMREAVRVSHD
-768 EHPVLIDD
+768 HPVLIDD
-776 FLQDAVEIDVDAVC
+776 FLQNAVEIDVDAVC
-790 DGEDVLIGAIM
+790 DGTDVLIGAIM

-834 VRKIALGLNVVG
+834 VRKIALGLKVVG

-874 VSKSVGLPLAKI
+874 VSKAVGLPLAKI
-886 AANVMIGKTL
+886 AANVMIGKSL
-896 AEQGYTREPKV
+896 REQGTLLEPKT

-944 NLGLAFFKAELS
+944 KLGLAFFKAELS
-956 ADNSLPVEGMVFI
+956 ADNPLPLEGMVFI
-969 SVKDEDKATAAVA
+969 SVKDEDKAAVAVA
-982 ARKLYDAGLS
+982 AKKLHEVGLS

-1007 LPVVRVNKIFNGSP
+1007 LPVVRVNKIYNGSP
-1021 NVLDYIK
+1021 NIMDYIK
-1028 IGEVRLIINT
+1028 IGEVKLIINT
-1038 PTTKQ
+1038 PTTKE
-1043 SVRDGYQI
+1043 SVKDGFQI
-1051 RRSAVDYHVPY
+1051 RRSAVDYHIPY
-1062 ITTIQAAQAA
+1062 ITTIQAAVAA
-1072 ADAILK
+1072 ADAILM

-1091 YHKEVYYS
+1091 YHKEVYYN

>member
-1 MYRRSLLRIGAED
+1 
-14 DEKRRKQSREALEM
+14 
-28 PKRSDIHKVLLIGSG
+28 
-43 PIQIGQAAEFDF
+43 
-55 SGSQACKSLREE
+55 
-67 GIEVVLVNSN
+67 
-77 PATIMTDPDTA
+77 
-88 DKVYIEPLTPE
+88 
-99 TVAKIIEK
+99 
-107 ERPDGIIA
+107 
-115 GIGGQTGLNI
+115 
-125 TSELAEMG
+125 
-133 VLEKFHVEVLGTS
+133 
-146 VRSIQEAEDRDLFKK
+146 
-161 AMQRVG
+161 
-167 EPVPKSRAVST
+167 
-178 LDQALEVMEELGLPL
+178 
-193 VVRPAYTLGGSGGG
+193 
-207 IAKTKEELL
+207 
-216 AICDLGLKR
+216 
-225 SRISQVLLE
+225 
-234 ESVGGWIELEYE
+234 
-246 VMRDSNN
+246 
-253 TCITICNM
+253 
-261 ENMDPMGIHTGESIV
+261 
-276 VTPIQTLSD
+276 
-285 KEIQMLR
+285 
-292 SASINIIRALGIE
+292 
-305 GGCNVQFAVKDG
+305 
-317 EYRVIEVNPRVSRSS
+317 
-332 ALASKATGYPI
+332 
-343 ARVTAK
+343 
-349 IAIGMTLDEIRNDV
+349 
-363 TKETPASFE
+363 
-372 PTVDYVVTKIP
+372 
-383 RWPFDKFV
+383 
-391 KANKSLTTAMKST
+391 MKST

-413 LEESIQKAIRS
+413 YEESLMKAIRS
-424 LDIDKELGYSGKYS
+424 LDIDKELGYKGKYTE
-438 QWTDEELHAL
+438 WTDAEIREL
-448 LSEPTDERIFA
+448 LSNPTDERIFA
-459 IYIALKR
+459 IYQALKR
-466 GWKAEEISRIT
+466 GITSEEISKIT
-477 GIEPYFLYR
+477 KIEPYFLYR
-486 MENILVME
+486 IENIIAME
-494 NEIKAALNPEVL
+494 KEIASGIDAGVL
-506 RKAKRTGFTDEQI
+506 RKAKRVGFTDEQI
-519 ARLTGKGREEIT
+519 ARIVGKSREEIT
-531 DMRISSGIIPTYKMV
+531 DMRISLGIIPTYKMV

-553 AAKTPYYYSTYDM
+553 AAKTPYYYSTYDT

-606 EQGIEAHIVNNNPET
+606 EEGIETHIVNNNPET

-648 EQPYGVL
+648 EKPYGVL

-661 TAINLAIPLEK
+661 TAINLAIPLEN

-678 LGTRI
+678 LKTKI

-699 FNALMNDMN
+699 FNALMNKLN
-708 IPQPQAGIAYSPAE
+708 IPQPNAGIAFSPAE

-776 FLQDAVEIDVDAVC
+776 FLQNAVEIDVDAVC
-790 DGEDVLIGAIM
+790 DGQDVLIGAIM

-834 VRKIALGLNVVG
+834 VRKIALGLNVIG

-857 TVYVL
+857 AVYVL

-874 VSKSVGLPLAKI
+874 VSKAVGLPLAKI
-886 AANVMIGKTL
+886 AARVMAGKSL
-896 AEQGYTREPKV
+896 REQGFTHEPKT

-944 NLGLAFFKAELS
+944 KLGLAFFKAELS
-956 ADNSLPVEGMVFI
+956 ADNSLPLEGMVFI
-969 SVKDEDKATAAVA
+969 SVRDEDKAAAAVA
-982 ARKLYDAGLS
+982 AKKLHEAGLS

-1021 NVLDYIK
+1021 NILDYVK
-1028 IGEVRLIINT
+1028 IGEVKLIINT

-1043 SVRDGYQI
+1043 SVKDGYQI
-1051 RRSAVDYHVPY
+1051 RRNAVDYHIPY

-1078 AKKDQ
+1078 AKKNQ

-1091 YHKEVYYS
+1091 YHKEVYYN